1 MIPSAEL
8 KSHRSPLRRN
18 YEAPALSLILFLK
31 IISALELQYCLTG
44 QLSIVLIKSQ
54 KFCELK
60 IYYVQGVHS
69 LIQQQNKLLGD
80 IRERLGTQEEFDKEE
95 SDKDMDKVERME
107 SARADELRQLRQFSE
122 QMSRVVV

>member
-1 MIPSAEL
+1 M
-8 KSHRSPLRRN
+8 
-18 YEAPALSLILFLK
+18 
-31 IISALELQYCLTG
+31 
-44 QLSIVLIKSQ
+44 
-54 KFCELK
+54 
-60 IYYVQGVHS
+60 QGVHS

-122 QMSRVVV
+122 QLSRVVV

>member
-1 MIPSAEL
+1 MGGEDGRRGDQIREVRRGEERPVRGQAVPMGQQQAGWGVPVML
-8 KSHRSPLRRN
+8 ALGRRSSPQEDFLW
-18 YEAPALSLILFLK
+18 SL
-31 IISALELQYCLTG
+31 
-44 QLSIVLIKSQ
+44 
-54 KFCELK
+54 
-60 IYYVQGVHS
+60 QGVHS

-80 IRERLGTQEEFDKEE
+80 IQERLGTQEEFDKEE

>member
-1 MIPSAEL
+1 M
-8 KSHRSPLRRN
+8 
-18 YEAPALSLILFLK
+18 
-31 IISALELQYCLTG
+31 
-44 QLSIVLIKSQ
+44 LIKSQ

-80 IRERLGTQEEFDKEE
+80 IRERLGTQEENDKEE

-107 SARADELRQLRQFSE
+107 SARADELRQLRQFSK